1 MACAALE
8 YRQTVCQEFDVLFV
22 SFDPFS
28 DPPSRSIEME
38 HTVSATDARTHFG
51 ELMRQV
57 VEEDKQI
64 IVERRGKSCI
74 VILSIDA
81 YQQLLQGQQHE
92 NWQDLVERARAQIRS
107 DLAGRKLPSHDEIL
121 QQIREE
127 RDAQLGD
134 LR

>member
-8 YRQTVCQEFDVLFV
+8 YRQNVCQEFDVLFV

-81 YQQLLQGQQHE
+81 YQQLLQG
-92 NWQDLVERARAQIRS
+92 
-107 DLAGRKLPSHDEIL
+107 
-121 QQIREE
+121 
-127 RDAQLGD
+127 
-134 LR
+134 